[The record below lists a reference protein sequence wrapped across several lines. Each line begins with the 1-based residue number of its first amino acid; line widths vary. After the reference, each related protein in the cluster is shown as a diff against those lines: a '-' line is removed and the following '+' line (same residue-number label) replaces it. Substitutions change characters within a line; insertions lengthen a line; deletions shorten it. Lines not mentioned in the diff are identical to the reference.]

1 MDWIQTINFLSG
13 SDLKTADP
21 MGPRTAMTITF
32 FDTYSM
38 QVDTEV
44 DKYGVYSTCR
54 KGKDR

>member
-1 MDWIQTINFLSG
+1 
-13 SDLKTADP
+13 

-44 DKYGVYSTCR
+44 DKYGVYTVHCTVLAGKESTDKIR
-54 KGKDR
+54 IISS

>member
-1 MDWIQTINFLSG
+1 
-13 SDLKTADP
+13 

-44 DKYGVYSTCR
+44 DKYGVYTVQYLQER
-54 KGKDR
+54 KVQIKLG

>member
-1 MDWIQTINFLSG
+1 MSG
-13 SDLKTADP
+13 SDLKRADP